1 MALADNNQT
10 DVEQQLREAIL
21 TGQLVD
27 LRTGQPE
34 QDDPA
39 RGGEWET
46 RRVVAAALLTDLL
59 TSPGSS
65 GRPRALRLAGARI
78 VGILDLE
85 ATTLICPLL
94 LLDCSFE
101 QQVNLSEAE
110 APAVRMPGCHVPI
123 LYAAQLKTR
132 GNVELDNGFT
142 ARGVDL
148 SGAHLGGNLT
158 FSGDDDVPGAHL
170 TNPGGHALFA
180 ADLTVEGNMWCRSGF
195 TADGQVD
202 LMGARIG
209 GELSF
214 TNSTLS
220 NPGDIALQAQ
230 GVEVGQD
237 LKCRRKVTIQGMV
250 SLLSAHIHGNLD
262 MFQATLA
269 NPEGHALSASR
280 LTVDG
285 DMDCSS
291 GFTAQGAINLSG
303 AHIGGNLDFSGDRK
317 IPGAH
322 LSNPGGTV
330 LFAEGLTVEGNM
342 WCRSGF
348 TADGQ
353 VDLMGARIGAE
364 LSFSASN
371 LSNPGGI
378 ALQAQAIEV
387 GQDLKCRNDVTIQGE
402 VSLLGAHI
410 HGDLNL
416 YRAHLANPGGLALY
430 AQGLTVGRDM
440 DCSGGF
446 TAEGE
451 INLLNAHIGSN
462 LAFDGA
468 SLTNAKARA
477 LHADGLAVD
486 QNLLCRR
493 EFTAQGEVRLLG
505 ANIRGTL
512 GLEGATLTNPG
523 GMALD
528 LERARMATLFLRSK
542 ARPEGTVE
550 LINAQV
556 DTCYDDQATWP
567 QDLRLVGF
575 NYAALVAE
583 PEVDAEARLRWL
595 ELDGQGYSPQPYEQ
609 LAAVYRRAGR
619 DQDARTVAL
628 GKQRARRRAL
638 AKQHGHHPIVTR
650 SRQAWSL
657 LLDALVGYG
666 YRTWLAGVWLLG
678 FVLAGWWIFDRAHPT
693 YLITTKP
700 PGERPLFHG
709 GLYALDL
716 LLPIGDLN
724 YQGAWI
730 ARGWARGFWLAWILA
745 GWVLTTAVLAA
756 LAGILKR
763 D

>member
-1 MALADNNQT
+1 VLAGEEGAAELLALKTWGIARSGGGMAPADNEET
-10 DVEQQLREAIL
+10 GVEQQLREAIL
-21 TGQLVD
+21 TGQPVD
-27 LRTGQPE
+27 LRTGHPE

-39 RGGEWET
+39 RAGEWEA
-46 RRVVAAALLTDLL
+46 RRVVAAALLADLL

-65 GRPRALRLAGARI
+65 APPKALRLAGARI
-78 VGILDLE
+78 VGVLDLE
-85 ATTLICPLL
+85 AATLICPLL
-94 LLDCSFE
+94 LCDCSFE
-101 QQVNLSEAE
+101 QHVNLVEAQ
-110 APAVRMPGCHVPI
+110 APAVRLPGCHLPV

-132 GNVELDNGFT
+132 GNVELGNGFT

-148 SGAHLGGNLT
+148 SGAHIGGNLT
-158 FSGDDDVPGAHL
+158 FSGDDDGPAAHL
-170 TNPGGHALFA
+170 SNPGGHALFA
-180 ADLTVEGNMWCRSGF
+180 QGLTVDGNMWCRAGF
-195 TADGQVD
+195 TADGEVD

-209 GELSF
+209 AELSF
-214 TNSTLS
+214 SGSNLT
-220 NPGDIALQAQ
+220 NPGGIALQAQ

-237 LKCRRKVTIQGMV
+237 LKCRYDVTIDGMV
-250 SLLSAHIHGNLD
+250 SLA
-262 MFQATLA
+262 
-269 NPEGHALSASR
+269 
-280 LTVDG
+280 
-285 DMDCSS
+285 
-291 GFTAQGAINLSG
+291 
-303 AHIGGNLDFSGDRK
+303 
-317 IPGAH
+317 
-322 LSNPGGTV
+322 
-330 LFAEGLTVEGNM
+330 
-342 WCRSGF
+342 
-348 TADGQ
+348 
-353 VDLMGARIGAE
+353 
-364 LSFSASN
+364 
-371 LSNPGGI
+371 
-378 ALQAQAIEV
+378 
-387 GQDLKCRNDVTIQGE
+387 
-402 VSLLGAHI
+402 GAHI
-410 HGDLNL
+410 HGDLNMFQATL
-416 YRAHLANPGGLALY
+416 TNPEGTALY

-446 TAEGE
+446 TAQGE

-462 LAFDGA
+462 LVLDGA
-468 SLTNAKARA
+468 RLTNLEARV

-486 QNLLCRR
+486 QNMFCRWG
-493 EFTAQGEVRLLG
+493 FTAQGEVRLLG

-512 GLEGATLTNPG
+512 GFEDATLTNPSG
-523 GMALD
+523 WVLD
-528 LERARMATLFLRSK
+528 LERGRMATLFLRPK
-542 ARPEGTVE
+542 VRPEGTVE

-556 DTCYDDQATWP
+556 DACYDDEATWP

-575 NYAALVAE
+575 TYGALVAE
-583 PEVDAEARLRWL
+583 PEVDATARLRWL
-595 ELDGQGYSPQPYEQ
+595 ELDAEGYSPQPYEQ

-638 AKQHGHHPIVTR
+638 AKEQGHRRIVTR

-693 YLITTKP
+693 HLTTLKP